1 MAGQESFAGFDVAQ
15 QNHYYW
21 YWQRVKQEFQPHRG
35 YPFDNW
41 YEEQQHNCYP
51 LPGYSCGFA
60 VNGNEHNLSS
70 CGTSGHPTETSVMP
84 EEATALVEN
93 QDEDLLEDPNLHL
106 NIEELN
112 KEFMV
117 KSEELYDSL
126 MNCRWQPLDT
136 VHSKIPDESSQKP
149 DVH

>member
-1 MAGQESFAGFDVAQ
+1 MHWRKVGAIRSIT
-15 QNHYYW
+15 
-21 YWQRVKQEFQPHRG
+21 VKPEFQPRQG
-35 YPFDNW
+35 YPFSSW
-41 YEEQQHNCYP
+41 YEQQHSCCP
-51 LPGYSCGFA
+51 VSGYSCGCA
-60 VNGNEHNLSS
+60 VTGNEPNLSA
-70 CGTSGHPTETSVMP
+70 CGTSGHPTETLVMP
-84 EEATALVEN
+84 EETTALVEN

-126 MNCRWQPLDT
+126 MNCHWQPLDT
-136 VHSKIPDESSQKP
+136 VHSKIPDETPQKP